1 MLPFYVQLTLWH
13 QCGNSPFA
21 AQDDEAVSQFPKIT
35 YYTQNRTPLRK
46 SGSKDTNTKATS
58 KIEAEKQNEKS
69 DGEGKRDRK
78 NAEKAKEQEDYNT
91 SPCESLGN
99 VW

>member
-1 MLPFYVQLTLWH
+1 M
-13 QCGNSPFA
+13 
-21 AQDDEAVSQFPKIT
+21 
-35 YYTQNRTPLRK
+35 
-46 SGSKDTNTKATS
+46 
-58 KIEAEKQNEKS
+58 EAENQNEKS